1 MRESAFILTAIG
13 QVYIIP
19 RLMPTQPLP
28 ARITPWQLAAED
40 GRLTGDLALDNLP
53 RLMAIVNQAGGVVSI
68 DLAAG
73 KDAQGLPFI
82 VGRLQTEVELTCQR
96 CLGPLQW
103 PLDVAVR
110 LALVHAEAEADRLP
124 DDYEPLLA
132 PADGAMAVA
141 DLVEDEL
148 LLALPQIPRHAD
160 QRECEAHGY
169 GAPDPAFIAEQRR
182 PFKLL
187 ASLLPDSKRSS

>member
-1 MRESAFILTAIG
+1 MILTAIG

-19 RLMPTQPLP
+19 RLMPTPPLP
-28 ARITPWQLAAED
+28 ARINPWQLAAED
-40 GRLTGDLALDNLP
+40 GRLTGDLALVKLP
-53 RLMAIVNQAGGVVSI
+53 RLMAIVNQAGGRVSI

-73 KDAQGLPFI
+73 KDAQGLSFI
-82 VGRLQTEVELTCQR
+82 TGRLQTEVELTCQR
-96 CLGPLQW
+96 CLGPLRW
-103 PLDVAVR
+103 PMDVAVR
-110 LALVHAEAEADRLP
+110 LGLVHAEAEADRLP
-124 DDYEPLLA
+124 DDYEPLPA
-132 PADGAMAVA
+132 PADSAMAVA
-141 DLVEDEL
+141 ELVEDEL

-182 PFKLL
+182 PFAVL